1 MTIGVNC
8 GPVAYSKLL
17 KAEARFGETQQNFDI
32 RRRPWQTVVV
42 RWNAPWRWKATSHKW
57 FGATVFRKW
66 QKYSFPDLSQ
76 NKLNQNSS
84 HAAIIATWHYPAHIQ
99 CRMHVA
105 SEMGWDLGKWKK
117 PDGKWVNLNTFW
129 ISNPYSSR
137 ANHISH
143 LSQRPGREQCPHG
156 TSEWTLSASVRP
168 RIFFCH
174 IMDRKRTGR
183 VLSLVFFGILNC
195 APAGNSV

>member
-17 KAEARFGETQQNFDI
+17 KAEARFWETQQNFDI

-42 RWNAPWRWKATSHKW
+42 RWNALWRWKATSHKW

-76 NKLNQNSS
+76 NKPNQNSS

-99 CRMHVA
+99 CRMHFA
-105 SEMGWDLGKWKK
+105 SEMGWVLGKWKTWWQMSQLK
-117 PDGKWVNLNTFW
+117 YILDIKCLFIKSQSHLLSFTEARQGAMSPWNLWVN
-129 ISNPYSSR
+129 
-137 ANHISH
+137 A
-143 LSQRPGREQCPHG
+143 ECK
-156 TSEWTLSASVRP
+156 
-168 RIFFCH
+168 C
-174 IMDRKRTGR
+174 
-183 VLSLVFFGILNC
+183 
-195 APAGNSV
+195 